1 VWEVYSI
8 GFLSDYRPSGNAAIL
23 KGGKESKRTASLL
36 AETIAKALAKTSL
49 PSTYIQCIETR
60 EEVSSLLML
69 DQYIDLVIPRGSN
82 ELVRNIK
89 NNTRIPV
96 MGHADGL
103 CNVYVDQT
111 ADEVTAVRV
120 VIDSKAGVH
129 DYLCIVGSSLLS
141 RLITLQLVMRRRLC

>member
-1 VWEVYSI
+1 VNFSI
-8 GFLSDYRPSGNAAIL
+8 CSAGNLFSPGNATIL

-49 PSTYIQCIETR
+49 PATYIQCVETR
-60 EEVSSLLML
+60 EEVSSLLSL

-89 NNTRIPV
+89 NSTRIPV

-103 CNVYVDQT
+103 CNVYVDQSAEDET
-111 ADEVTAVRV
+111 AIRV
-120 VIDSKAGVH
+120 VVDSKVS
-129 DYLCIVGSSLLS
+129 DSCQKF
-141 RLITLQLVMRRRLC
+141 RTRF